1 MDRSRLIEA
10 VRERSGLS
18 AEGAERAIVA
28 TLGVLAE
35 RLLEID
41 AHALASRLPPAWARV
56 FARGGDREFDLDGF
70 YDRVSER
77 EGVGR
82 VQALEHA
89 QVVCQVLAGSLDEI
103 GRQHLVLHL
112 PEAWRQLFAPRP
124 VGAPEHELHGA
135 SRRHVPAG
143 AGRTLAT
150 GRPGAHRP
158 LSEASPAH
166 SGSIAASE
174 DPHGDTKLSSSRGI
188 SVEREGDTLADGKP
202 GSKHPLSEASD

>member
-18 AEGAERAIVA
+18 ADGAERAIVA

-89 QVVCQVLAGSLDEI
+89 QVVCQVLASSLDEI
-103 GRQHLVLHL
+103 GRQHLALHL
-112 PEAWRQLFAPRP
+112 PEAWRQLFDPRP
-124 VGAPEHELHGA
+124 VGAPELELHGA
-135 SRRHVPAG
+135 SRRHSRSSCSPTTSSP
-143 AGRTLAT
+143 RCS
-150 GRPGAHRP
+150 RPGRR
-158 LSEASPAH
+158 SGSPA
-166 SGSIAASE
+166 
-174 DPHGDTKLSSSRGI
+174 P
-188 SVEREGDTLADGKP
+188 
-202 GSKHPLSEASD
+202 